1 MNSLILLI
9 DKILNLV
16 IWIVVIH
23 LDRGDRQAVLSWL
36 IAFDVINFRNRF
48 VFGVH
53 QALGR
58 LTEPML
64 RPIRRILP
72 DTGTIDI
79 SPVILILAVWFV
91 RSLLVELTMG

>member
-1 MNSLILLI
+1 
-9 DKILNLV
+9 
-16 IWIVVIH
+16 
-23 LDRGDRQAVLSWL
+23 
-36 IAFDVINFRNRF
+36 
-48 VFGVH
+48 
-53 QALGR
+53 
-58 LTEPML
+58 ML